1 MKKLTLTIAIFLF
14 LIAPLGAGG
23 TVIYMRHPALET
35 TIDRAWFWDNEL
47 TIKMTNGREFY
58 NKSEWG
64 TCNILCKP

>member
-1 MKKLTLTIAIFLF
+1 
-14 LIAPLGAGG
+14 
-23 TVIYMRHPALET
+23 MRHPALET